1 MMKKKLMMIS
11 HNTQYK
17 TYRRAG
23 LCFYQDSQPYE
34 VTAEQLEILR
44 NDPRIDMHEVMTPE
58 NAGKQ

>member
-1 MMKKKLMMIS
+1 MIIS

-44 NDPRIDMHEVMTPE
+44 NDPRIDMHEVLTAK